1 MQEQQ
6 QRLTQQPQEFTQIIF
21 RGGSTG
27 TVLVLPFQLKE
38 AAEPSRASPSAHTEP
53 AADPKVEYVL
63 QQQVYQN
70 DENDS

>member
-6 QRLTQQPQEFTQIIF
+6 QRLTRQPQEFIQITF
-21 RGGSTG
+21 RGSTG